1 MKNYIII
8 TLGTSEVQVLEDK
21 LEENGFSISENKD
34 RVIHTESGWSI
45 SVKANR
51 NHKHTYLLNQPRID
65 GEKIIEFGIDKLLSI
80 LDFPL
85 VLPAIKHFFENNI
98 GKQIDKCLFVY
109 TDQEDIKFRLT
120 DTLHFATILKRKL
133 ELVYGF
139 GEQIFMDFPILESLT
154 NIDFQYR
161 EFAKKCHQILETPM
175 SGVGQVVLF
184 SQGGID
190 QINQALTLQFIQA
203 YRHKLKLYQKA
214 EGAEPIILE
223 FPKLFLNDLNKQKI
237 FEHLEKY
244 NFGLIDS
251 YLTANPII
259 KNLSL
264 YANNRLE
271 LKHDQLKN
279 SYDNLIGKA
288 SLQGLFRNNVLTLPK
303 DEMTKLTDLFLS
315 AKIAYRQKKINEML
329 WKLFTL
335 NENLLKVKVDIL
347 LGTSMDKFYV
357 GSQSKDVENQPMVD
371 FLNEKNPKF
380 VETLNEKNIWLNNP
394 SRFIYLALL
403 GVLIQE
409 GQSELSSFVNIAESL
424 EKLAQQ
430 RNTLAHKLGSTDI
443 NAINA
448 KLGINIDVLFSKLD
462 SILEI
467 EDFGIYDSIKSAIT
481 NQLTE

>member
-21 LEENGFSISENKD
+21 LGENGFSISENKD
-34 RVIHTESGWSI
+34 RVTHNESGWYI

-51 NHKHTYLLNQPRID
+51 NHKNTYLLNQSRVD
-65 GEKIIEFGIDKLLSI
+65 GEKIIEFGIDRLLPI

-85 VLPAIKHFFENNI
+85 VLPAIKHFFETNI

-109 TDQEDIKFRLT
+109 TDQKDAKFRLT

-133 ELVYGF
+133 ELRYDF
-139 GEQIFMDFPILESLT
+139 GEQVFMDFPIRENVT
-154 NIDFQYR
+154 NIDSHYR
-161 EFAKKCHQILETPM
+161 EFAKKCHSILETPINE
-175 SGVGQVVLF
+175 VGQVVLF

-237 FEHLEKY
+237 LEHLEKY

-251 YLTANPII
+251 YLTANSIV
-259 KNLSL
+259 KNLAL

-288 SLQGLFRNNVLTLPK
+288 ILQGLFKSNVLTLPK

-315 AKIAYRQKKINEML
+315 AKIAYRQKRINEML

-357 GSQSKDVENQPMVD
+357 GSQSKDVVNQPMVD

-380 VETLNEKNIWLNNP
+380 VETLNEKKVWLNNP
-394 SRFIYLALL
+394 SRFIYLTLL
-403 GVLIQE
+403 QVLIKE
-409 GQSELSSFVNIAESL
+409 GQRELSDFVTIADSL

-430 RNTLAHKLGSTDI
+430 RHTLAHKLGSTDT

-448 KLGINIDVLFSKLD
+448 KLGFSIENLFSKLD
-462 SILEI
+462 SVLEI
-467 EDFGIYDSIKSAIT
+467 EGLGIYDTIKEAILQ
-481 NQLTE
+481 QL

>member
-21 LEENGFSISENKD
+21 LEANGFSISEGKD
-34 RVIHTESGWSI
+34 KVIHIESGWGI
-45 SVKANR
+45 SVKPNR

-65 GEKIIEFGIDKLLSI
+65 GEKIIEFGIDKLLTI

-85 VLPAIKHFFENNI
+85 VLPAIKHFFETNI

-109 TDQEDIKFRLT
+109 TDQEDAKFRLT

-133 ELVYGF
+133 ELIYGF
-139 GEQIFMDFPILESLT
+139 GEQIFMDFPILENLT

-175 SGVGQVVLF
+175 SEVGQVVLF

-223 FPKLFLNDLNKQKI
+223 FPKLFLNDLNKHKI
-237 FEHLEKY
+237 VEHLEKY
-244 NFGLIDS
+244 NFGLIDT

-259 KNLSL
+259 KNLAI

-279 SYDNLIGKA
+279 SYDNLIGKPD
-288 SLQGLFRNNVLTLPK
+288 LQLLFKNNVLTIPK
-303 DEMTKLTDLFLS
+303 DELSKLKDLFLS
-315 AKIAYRQKKINEML
+315 AKIAHRQKKINEML

-335 NENLLKVKVDIL
+335 NENLLKVKVDTLMNI
-347 LGTSMDKFYV
+347 SMDDFFK
-357 GSQSKDVENQPMVD
+357 GGQLNNAINQPMVD
-371 FLNEKNPKF
+371 FLNSKNPQI
-380 VETLNEKNIWLNNP
+380 VNELKARNIWLNNP
-394 SRFIYLALL
+394 SRYIYLVIVENFVKNGEKDLL
-403 GVLIQE
+403 NFINV
-409 GQSELSSFVNIAESL
+409 AKDL
-424 EKLAQQ
+424 EKLADQ
-430 RNTLAHKLGSTDI
+430 RNSLAHKLGSTNT
-443 NAINA
+443 NAISH
-448 KLGINIDVLFSKLD
+448 KLGTSIENLFEKLSTILNIKG
-462 SILEI
+462 
-467 EDFGIYDSIKSAIT
+467 FGIYDDISLAISK
-481 NQLTE
+481 QLNI